1 MNNSPA
7 SPGRNAAHRRRK
19 NPQPGRVHA
28 RSRAAAWCAA
38 IAAASSLWCAAP
50 QAAFGDV
57 RQSDEVLSRS
67 VAERGLEDASCPDIE
82 AENALVVSP
91 DGTVY
96 FARDAHEPVKIASI
110 TKVMTAIVALENAPL
125 DTPVVVDDEA
135 ATVGESSAGLREGDS
150 MDLETALYALMV
162 PSGNDAAI
170 AIAKTVGALLPGFD
184 GANAKALFV
193 AAMNAKAAELG
204 CEDTVYTNPHG
215 LDAGLFESDSRSTAV
230 DVGVVVSYAMENE
243 TFRNVV
249 DAGDTAIEVV
259 SADGAPRTLSLV
271 STDELIGVYEGIC
284 GVKTGTT
291 EAAGYCFAGAVSR
304 EKGEFYSVVL
314 GSPDSDTR
322 FADTEALFDWTYEN
336 IVRHRLINTNEH
348 VELDGETVPL
358 VARVAHTQWPDC
370 TVDATVANPE
380 LSAEVFAL
388 EGDIEQE
395 VSYLDLQGDIAQG
408 DVVGE
413 IVFTQAGERIAS
425 SDLIAAES
433 QAAPDFFQRIGV
445 WLDRFVRGMQGQAEV
460 ASSTCLNTPLALS
473 DK

>member
-1 MNNSPA
+1 
-7 SPGRNAAHRRRK
+7 
-19 NPQPGRVHA
+19 
-28 RSRAAAWCAA
+28 
-38 IAAASSLWCAAP
+38 
-50 QAAFGDV
+50 
-57 RQSDEVLSRS
+57 
-67 VAERGLEDASCPDIE
+67 
-82 AENALVVSP
+82 
-91 DGTVY
+91 
-96 FARDAHEPVKIASI
+96 
-110 TKVMTAIVALENAPL
+110 
-125 DTPVVVDDEA
+125 
-135 ATVGESSAGLREGDS
+135 

-184 GANAKALFV
+184 GTNAQALFV

-215 LDAGLFESDSRSTAV
+215 LDAGLFESDSRSTAG

-249 DAGDTAIEVV
+249 DTGDTAIGVV

-370 TVDATVANPE
+370 TVDATVADPE

-433 QAAPDFFQRIGV
+433 QAAPGFFQRIGV